1 VFAYEYDSEAEW
13 EFEPEDGENLDEE
26 SGDDDTS
33 MMEES
38 GDEEDRAF
46 LDDEDMDDEGEVQG
60 GAKRGKKGKRFMA
73 AIVPVV
79 RDVSWEQGGVQGD
92 EVLRRMRAG
101 VLLWDEEGQ
110 GVEGPIDPLSGK
122 YWVQEMPPPP
132 APKGDVQMV
141 LKRGDASGTVEL
153 VKSTGS
159 KSKAAFPETV
169 LGEFLKVIQGA
180 THNQILLFELLKKQY
195 SPPPPKVDFLAD
207 RLDFPVRRRVGLLK
221 S

>member
-38 GDEEDRAF
+38 GDEEDHAF
-46 LDDEDMDDEGEVQG
+46 LDDEDVDDEGNIQG
-60 GAKRGKKGKRFMA
+60 DAKRGKKGKRFA
-73 AIVPVV
+73 APIIPVV
-79 RDVSWEQGGVQGD
+79 RGISWEQGGVQGD
-92 EVLRRMRAG
+92 EVLRGMRARI
-101 VLLWDEEGQ
+101 LLWDEEGR
-110 GVEGPIDPLSGK
+110 GVRGPIDPLSGK

-132 APKGDVQMV
+132 APKGDAQMV
-141 LKRGDASGTVEL
+141 LKWGDASGTVEL

-159 KSKAAFPETV
+159 KSKAAFLETV
-169 LGEFLKVIQGA
+169 LSEFLKAIQGA
-180 THNQILLFELLKKQY
+180 THNQILLVELLKKQY
-195 SPPPPKVDFLAD
+195 LFHIVEFVAD
-207 RLDFPVRRRVGLLK
+207 WVDFPVRRRVGLLK